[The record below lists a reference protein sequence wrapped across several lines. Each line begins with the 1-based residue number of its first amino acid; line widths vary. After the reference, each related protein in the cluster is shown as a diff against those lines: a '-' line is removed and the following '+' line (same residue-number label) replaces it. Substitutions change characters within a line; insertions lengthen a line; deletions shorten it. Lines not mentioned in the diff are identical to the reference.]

1 MIMGKDYKGIFP
13 ASSLE
18 QGFRFAHGG
27 QGRGVM
33 DGHIASRCSTVIG
46 AGNAPAEFVCGRL
59 DGGDRC

>member
-1 MIMGKDYKGIFP
+1 MIMGKAYKGIFP

-33 DGHIASRCSTVIG
+33 DGHNASRCSAVIG
-46 AGNAPAEFVCGRL
+46 AGNAPAEFVR
-59 DGGDRC
+59 